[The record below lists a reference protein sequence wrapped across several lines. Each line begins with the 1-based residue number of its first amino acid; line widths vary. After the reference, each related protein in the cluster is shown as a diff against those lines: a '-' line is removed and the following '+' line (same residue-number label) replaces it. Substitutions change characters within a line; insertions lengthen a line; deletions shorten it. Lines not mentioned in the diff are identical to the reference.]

1 MEQDAGTKKRRDKLS
16 LGDYNRVEYV
26 SSTTLICTGSNAGV

>member
-1 MEQDAGTKKRRDKLS
+1 MADAGGLHRTPRRDKLS

-26 SSTTLICTGSNAGV
+26 GPTLH